1 MADIKRL
8 HYFNHQFLV
17 EADFTDEQT
26 YHLEMRRRLNAA
38 LHGFGAGDGL
48 AVTRSGDKEVTV
60 TAGIAVDRE
69 GRELVLLDS
78 RVLSLTDSAVY
89 PAGATV
95 HVTIAYQEQESDPS
109 TATGVTGNTRVT
121 ERPEVLAV
129 TTTPPGD
136 GSVIRL
142 GRFTLTGT
150 GNVPGNLGDVFSDGR
165 QTVTA
170 TLAPGAVTT
179 AELADAAVT
188 AAKLADNSVSA
199 AKIVDGSVGSAELAD
214 GSVTTAKLAD
224 QAVTLAKLAD
234 NSVNGVKIVDGSVGS
249 AELADGSVTTAKLAD
264 QAVTLAKLADNSVNA
279 AKIVDGTVG
288 TAELADGS
296 VITAKLA
303 DQAVT
308 LAKLSDN
315 SVTGAKIVDGSVGT
329 AELTDGSVSTAKL
342 ADQSVTGAKLVND
355 LSIPGRVGL
364 GVAPGFRLDVG
375 GRMRVR
381 QIASAQDS
389 AGIWFSGYY
398 GHEFDAAFVGMQ
410 SQNAVGFW
418 GNPVG
423 GSPAAGWRLSVTLD
437 RGDLTVTGNAF
448 KPGGG
453 AWGTLSDERLKQE
466 ITPLADA
473 VERLLKLK
481 PISFEWKEPEKQG
494 NLTGPQMGFLAQDVE
509 AVFPEWVGVDP
520 QGYKTLTIR
529 GFEALAVEALKR
541 LKEENDG
548 LREMLAKM
556 QVRVDALERG
566 RASSP
571 ARSGTAASR
580 R

>member
-234 NSVNGVKIVDGSVGS
+234 NSVN
-249 AELADGSVTTAKLAD
+249 
-264 QAVTLAKLADNSVNA
+264 A

-453 AWGTLSDERLKQE
+453 AWGTLSDVRLKQE
-466 ITPLADA
+466 VTPLSDA

-494 NLTGPQMGFLAQDVE
+494 NLTGPQMGFLAQEVE
-509 AVFPEWVGVDP
+509 EVFPEWVGVDP

>member
-234 NSVNGVKIVDGSVGS
+234 NSVN
-249 AELADGSVTTAKLAD
+249 
-264 QAVTLAKLADNSVNA
+264 A

-381 QIASAQDS
+381 QIASAQES

-473 VERLLKLK
+473 VERLLQLK

-556 QVRVDALERG
+556 QSRVDALERG
-566 RASSP
+566 RAGSP
-571 ARSGTAASR
+571 ARSGSTSSR

>member
-199 AKIVDGSVGSAELAD
+199 A
-214 GSVTTAKLAD
+214 
-224 QAVTLAKLAD
+224 
-234 NSVNGVKIVDGSVGS
+234 KIVDGSVGS

-473 VERLLKLK
+473 VERLLQLK